1 MAAVY
6 AIDLIAIRDKKR
18 KMDSSIVKGWNVH
31 YQTLEEVEE
40 LERLKKQK
48 EREDQQK
55 AARDDEEDEDSDED
69 HRGDQKSYNK
79 KTGSYSGLYGKKP
92 VKDADKKQQI
102 DSILYEKPDAYDSAL
117 LAIKEQFDRAADE
130 IIAESR

>member
-1 MAAVY
+1 MLIRISCVEVFTWGW
-6 AIDLIAIRDKKR
+6 AII
-18 KMDSSIVKGWNVH
+18 
-31 YQTLEEVEE
+31 
-40 LERLKKQK
+40 
-48 EREDQQK
+48 
-55 AARDDEEDEDSDED
+55 